1 MPKGVIIQG
10 STGSGKTTLGR
21 PVAPKLG
28 IVTCNIDRKTILHC
42 MTAIII
48 FLIIPCLI
56 SGCSATVSLDEETQA
71 KLDEDTVHAME
82 DALHYLSEKY
92 DMDFE
97 LKSFEPIISSSTN
110 EDPFVRTEY
119 YGEWEGFCRYL

>member
-42 MTAIII
+42 VIAIII
-48 FLIIPCLI
+48 FLIIPYSICLYRI
-56 SGCSATVSLDEETQA
+56 NAE
-71 KLDEDTVHAME
+71 
-82 DALHYLSEKY
+82 
-92 DMDFE
+92 
-97 LKSFEPIISSSTN
+97 I
-110 EDPFVRTEY
+110 
-119 YGEWEGFCRYL
+119 FCRYL